1 MDQTTFRDLTYYQ
14 IGGPVGSVHFPS
26 SYSSLQNLWKRL
38 SEEGRQ
44 VAVIGAGSNVLCSD
58 VFFDGDVVTCRFMT
72 GWQLLSLPDSETVQI
87 LVEAGV
93 TNTEC
98 AEIALELG
106 FLDLAWMFRMPG
118 QLGATVRMNA
128 RCYGGEIS
136 QVVSHV
142 FTIQADGAMRARLGS
157 DVFVGY
163 KDTLLMKSKEIVA
176 AAVIELRRPAPR
188 TEILAFMEKCE
199 ADRHRKNHFLL
210 PSCGS
215 TFKNN
220 YGVGK
225 PSGQI
230 FDELGFKGMRVGDAQ
245 VSETHGNF
253 LFNCGQA
260 RAADVLELAR
270 RMSAS
275 AADHGMSLQLEV
287 QPVGEFAATVADE
300 LQFFALDPDTV
311 RRGSDNVMTGL
322 TSYGSQDV
330 QLKNRRTHFP
340 QTLASVPFAGWNA
353 EHGAGLGRV
362 MMEVTQLRSIHSAA
376 RPAESSEPTDPENRA
391 APVLRIAFCVS
402 DSAHLGELLDTK
414 PPKQGFQDQLW
425 EASVFE
431 CFIFAQEP
439 SENYL
444 ELEVHDDRS
453 WLAIAFDG
461 IRKRV
466 HSALPEMLG
475 IKPFEESLEGQVQVG
490 FELSFEVIAP
500 YLRAGDLLL
509 KGAYAGWR
517 PSAAGRIR
525 RYATSPPRGRES
537 FLAAAAPDFH
547 SRLDLIR
554 VSLFD
559 E

>member
-1 MDQTTFRDLTYYQ
+1 LNQTTFRDLTYYR

-26 SYSSLQNLWKRL
+26 SYAALQNLWKRL
-38 SEEGRQ
+38 SEEGGQ
-44 VAVIGAGSNVLCSD
+44 VALIGAGSNVLCSD
-58 VFFDGDVVTCRFMT
+58 EYFEGDVVSCRSMS
-72 GWQLLSLPDSETVQI
+72 GWQVLSSPESETMQI

-98 AEIALELG
+98 AEIGLELG
-106 FLDLAWMFRMPG
+106 FIDLAWMYRMPG

-142 FTIQADGAMRARLGS
+142 FTVQPNGAMQTRIGR

-163 KDTLLMKSKEIVA
+163 KDTSLMKSKEIVA

-188 TEILAFMEKCE
+188 AEILAFMEQCE

-220 YGVGK
+220 YAVGK

-245 VSETHGNF
+245 VSQFHGNF
-253 LFNCGQA
+253 LFNCGNA
-260 RAADVLELAR
+260 RAADVLELAG

-275 AADHGMSLQLEV
+275 AADHGMSLELEV
-287 QPVGEFAATVADE
+287 QPVGEFEASIAKD
-300 LQFFALDPDTV
+300 LRFFALDPDTV
-311 RRGSDNVMTGL
+311 RLGSDKVMTGL
-322 TSYGSQDV
+322 TSYASQKIQGMQETQV
-330 QLKNRRTHFP
+330 KKGQESYPRI
-340 QTLASVPFAGWNA
+340 LASVPFAGWNA

-362 MMEVTQLRSIHSAA
+362 IMEVTQLRSLHTAA
-376 RPAESSEPTDPENRA
+376 TLAQPGSPL
-391 APVLRIAFCVS
+391 LRIAFCAA
-402 DSAHLGELLDTK
+402 DAAHLAALLATK
-414 PPKQGFQDQLW
+414 PPRQGFQDQLW

-431 CFIFAQEP
+431 CFIFAEEP

-453 WLAIAFDG
+453 WLAIEFNG

-466 HSALPEMLG
+466 HGPLPELQG
-475 IKPFEESLEGQVQVG
+475 IKPFSQSGEGRVQVG
-490 FELSFEVIAP
+490 FDISLEALAP
-500 YLRAGDLLL
+500 YLCAGNLLL

-517 PSAAGRIR
+517 SNAGVKVR

-537 FLAAAAPDFH
+537 FLEPAAPDFH
-547 SRLDLIR
+547 SRLNLIQ
-554 VSLFD
+554 VSLFTG